1 MRDEDS
7 VVRLSV
13 PAVLPPVAAAR
24 RRGLEPLELRCQ
36 RSGGPRASL
45 PHLASHLLETH
56 HPHLEERLR
65 RVERAIVMVAAT
77 HGLATGRTWDVARI
91 FVDLTAR
98 LRAVL
103 EGERRL
109 LSSLLPEVPQA
120 DLSRT
125 ANSPAFDMSEP
136 DDDRL
141 DDHERIAAMLE
152 RMSHLTAADSDDSDE
167 RAASPAYRTMLAE
180 IAALRDDYHAHWSEQ
195 QMAPR
200 LARPGLARTQVLA

>member
-1 MRDEDS
+1 MAMRDEDFA
-7 VVRLSV
+7 VRLSV
-13 PAVLPPVAAAR
+13 PADPPPVAVAR

-45 PHLASHLLETH
+45 PHLASHLLDTH

-77 HGLATGRTWDVARI
+77 HGLATGHTWDVARI

-109 LSSLLPEVPQA
+109 FSPLLSDAPHAGEPRAEDGSE
-120 DLSRT
+120 
-125 ANSPAFDMSEP
+125 FDAPWPSDE
-136 DDDRL
+136 RL
-141 DDHERIAAMLE
+141 DDHEEITAMLE
-152 RMSHLTAADSDDSDE
+152 RMSELTAADSGDADE
-167 RAASPAYRTMLAE
+167 RSASPAYRTMLAE

-195 QMAPR
+195 QTHLGWLDPA
-200 LARPGLARTQVLA
+200 

>member
-1 MRDEDS
+1 MRDEDL

-13 PAVLPPVAAAR
+13 PADLPPVAAAR

-45 PHLASHLLETH
+45 PHLASHLLDTH

-65 RVERAIVMVAAT
+65 RVERAIVMVAAM

-109 LSSLLPEVPQA
+109 FGSLLADVPHGDVRRA
-120 DLSRT
+120 EDG
-125 ANSPAFDMSEP
+125 PAFDAPWPS
-136 DDDRL
+136 DDRL
-141 DDHERIAAMLE
+141 DDHEQVGRMLE
-152 RMSHLTAADSDDSDE
+152 RMSSLTAADGDDSDE
-167 RAASPAYRTMLAE
+167 RAASPAYRAMLAE
-180 IAALRDDYHAHWSEQ
+180 IAALQDDYHAHWSEQ
-195 QMAPR
+195 QAHLGWLDP
-200 LARPGLARTQVLA
+200 A